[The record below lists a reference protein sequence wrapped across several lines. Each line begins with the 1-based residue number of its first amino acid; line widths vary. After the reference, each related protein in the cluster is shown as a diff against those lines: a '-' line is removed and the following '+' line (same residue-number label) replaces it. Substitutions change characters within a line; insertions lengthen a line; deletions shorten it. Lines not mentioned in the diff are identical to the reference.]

1 MNNEY
6 NQWYWR
12 LYRWF
17 RWDAKYFPRRFI
29 TGVKNLY
36 KWFPVIWKDRNYDH
50 DYIFVILK
58 FKLEN
63 QAKHFIKSG
72 YTESAKR
79 DAELMMTCVKL
90 IDKIQDEYYFEEMYH
105 YKKLTSE
112 IVNQYTAKHNKAKRL
127 LFKILNDKIET
138 WWY

>member
-1 MNNEY
+1 MNYEY

-17 RWDAKYFPRRFI
+17 KWDAKYFPERFI

-36 KWFPVIWKDRNYDH
+36 KWFPIIWKDRNYDH

-63 QAKHFIKSG
+63 QAKQFIKSG
-72 YTESAKR
+72 HTESAER
-79 DAELMMTCVKL
+79 EAELMMTCVRL
-90 IDKIQDEYYFEEMYH
+90 IDKIQNEYYFEEIYH
-105 YKKLTSE
+105 YETLTSE
-112 IVNQYTAKHNKAKRL
+112 IVNQYMDKHNKAKRL